1 MAEYLKDCIRTVAE
15 LLFLL
20 DFLKQALSYLC
31 FTLYLLQLP
40 RAVKALSSFERVGI
54 IFKSKDS

>member
-40 RAVKALSSFERVGI
+40 RAVKALSFERVGI
-54 IFKSKDS
+54 IFKRTDS